1 MAQTVLTKQGAFDA
15 DVMNAVNAM
24 FTELYASTAGG
35 ALASGKILVGS
46 AGGAATARTPSG
58 DLTMSNTGVFTV
70 AAIGGL
76 KVKRGV
82 HTQVAASDTVV
93 TGLATVVAIVTT
105 PQTRTVKQLFFN
117 ASIGDQAGTPAAG
130 SVLLSSQ
137 KPTAT
142 GNVTPV
148 DATDFTDNIPVN
160 WVAIGT

>member
-1 MAQTVLTKQGAFDA
+1 MAQTTLTKQGSFDA
-15 DVMNAVNAM
+15 DLMNAINAM
-24 FTELYASTAGG
+24 FAELYASTAGG

-46 AGGAATARTPSG
+46 AGNLATARTMSG
-58 DLTMSNTGVFTV
+58 DGTLSNTGVLAV
-70 AAIGGL
+70 LSIGGY
-76 KVKRGV
+76 KIRRGV

-93 TGLATVVAIVTT
+93 TGLTTVVAIIST

-148 DATDFTDNIPVN
+148 DATDFTDNIAVN
-160 WVAIGT
+160 WVAIGV